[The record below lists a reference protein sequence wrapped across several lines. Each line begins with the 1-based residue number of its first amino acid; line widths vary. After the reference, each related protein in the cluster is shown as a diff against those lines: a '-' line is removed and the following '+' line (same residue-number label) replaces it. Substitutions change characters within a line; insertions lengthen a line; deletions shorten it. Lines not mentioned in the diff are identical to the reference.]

1 MPLVEGGARRQ
12 GEPGK
17 PPQFIDAIAN
27 KDVVQM
33 RTSTANRIAIAAVCH
48 PEAANPLNV
57 IPSAAASSRWKACGS
72 NSDANRL
79 ISSRVTTFSGS

>member
-1 MPLVEGGARRQ
+1 MPLVEGGACRQ

-27 KDVVQM
+27 KGRGPNA

-48 PEAANPLNV
+48 PEAANPILRT
-57 IPSAAASSRWKACGS
+57 ILASKPVQVP
-72 NSDANRL
+72 N
-79 ISSRVTTFSGS
+79 